1 MSQKKLNISTEI
13 AVLLF
18 RQIVQIRSTLPWVIH
33 RRDIF
38 FRRFLLF
45 CRGIKLSR
53 MRAALRD
60 LLHDIDLIEH
70 IDIEISVKGFD
81 DHTVRSIFQ
90 EDRGAV
96 RPVRDIDLVVEMDT
110 VTRIDLLA
118 WAMLV
123 VFIST
128 PRL

>member
-53 MRAALRD
+53 MRAMLRD

-70 IDIEISVKGFD
+70 IDIEISVKGLD
-81 DHTVRSIFQ
+81 DHTLRSISQ

-110 VTRIDLLA
+110 VARIDL
-118 WAMLV
+118 
-123 VFIST
+123 S
-128 PRL
+128 RRKDS